1 MKEKQKQTNKQT
13 NKQTKTIRVSFIN
26 YFKEKIIISVK
37 ACCDECTCLKRW
49 DLLSC
54 FICSSNLV
62 LKWRQVSPI
71 KLELQLALVNLY
83 TRKDLKS
90 SGIWSL

>member
-37 ACCDECTCLKRW
+37 ACCDGVYMFKKMRLVILFHMFLKPSFKMTTSFPNKART
-49 DLLSC
+49 SASTSK
-54 FICSSNLV
+54 FI
-62 LKWRQVSPI
+62 
-71 KLELQLALVNLY
+71 Y
-83 TRKDLKS
+83 
-90 SGIWSL
+90 